1 MDASEKLV
9 QDHLHHR
16 GYVDV
21 MYEPDG
27 NVPSDFLVNGAIAI
41 EVRRLNQNH
50 FAGPDAKGLE
60 EVAISLRDKVKDL
73 FSSMGAPTK
82 SESWFVHFEFSRPV
96 ENWKTLRKK
105 LRSALAA
112 FRDGTK
118 QERAVI
124 AKGRNFELEVFCR
137 TSKPH
142 ATMFVLAGY
151 TDKESGGW
159 LLAEMETNI
168 RYCANEKEEKISEV
182 RSKYPEW
189 WLVLVDRIGCG
200 LDNFDREM
208 FRDQVSIAHTWDK
221 IVIIDPQDH
230 TRWFEI

>member
-16 GYVDV
+16 DYVDV
-21 MYEPDG
+21 VYEPDG
-27 NVPSDFLVNGAIAI
+27 NVAPDFLVNGAIAI

-50 FAGPDAKGLE
+50 FGGPNTKGLE
-60 EVAISLRDKVKDL
+60 EAAIPLWNQVKDL
-73 FSSMGAPTK
+73 LSSMGAPTK
-82 SESWFVHFEFSRPV
+82 GESWFVHFEFNRPV
-96 ENWKTLRKK
+96 ERWKTLRKK

-112 FRDGTK
+112 FAVATK
-118 QERAVI
+118 QERAII

-142 ATMFVLAGY
+142 ATMFVMAGY

-168 RYCANEKEEKISEV
+168 RYCARKKEEKISKV

-189 WLVLVDRIGCG
+189 WLLIRHKLFMKPRRRLLGRRNNGARVRG
-200 LDNFDREM
+200 FA
-208 FRDQVSIAHTWDK
+208 QA
-221 IVIIDPQDH
+221 
-230 TRWFEI
+230 